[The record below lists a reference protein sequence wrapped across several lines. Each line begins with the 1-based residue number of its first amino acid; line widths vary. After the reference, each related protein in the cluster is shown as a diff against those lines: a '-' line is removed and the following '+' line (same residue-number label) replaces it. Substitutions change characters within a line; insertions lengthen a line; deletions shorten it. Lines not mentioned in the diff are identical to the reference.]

1 MEKVKLDKSLVSLW
15 NGIYSEVYEDRQCTV
30 GKILTIIDAV
40 IVDKEQNKS
49 VKDLVKKSIW
59 EDFERRTD
67 RLSRWVLWFNDNVK
81 IGVANQ
87 GSSVPYRYNDEDRN
101 PHLSNYIK

>member
-1 MEKVKLDKSLVSLW
+1 MDKVKLDKSLVSLW
-15 NGIYSEVYEDRQCTV
+15 NGIYSEVYEDKQRVV

-40 IVDKEQNKS
+40 IVDEKQNKS
-49 VKDLVKKSIW
+49 VKDLIKQSVW
-59 EDFERRTD
+59 EELEGRIT
-67 RLSRWVLWFNDNVK
+67 RLARWVLWFNDNVK